1 VSIASPAPILTITL
15 NPAVDVSSETETVRP
30 VRKVRTSNVRYDPG
44 GGGINV
50 ARVITAL
57 GGKAEAYFLAGGET
71 GSLLTRLLEAEG
83 TSSHLVP
90 IQGQTRI
97 SFMVHERSTGLEYR
111 FVPEGPRVE
120 PSELQPCL
128 DAVAS
133 HNGQYVIAS
142 GSLPTDAPTDI
153 YARMAKLASSRGAKF
168 VLDSSGTGL
177 DTTLKQARL
186 FLVKPSLGEL
196 EQFVGRKL
204 DDAGVHKAASDIVT
218 SGAAELVAITM
229 GADGALLASARGI
242 LRVPAIHVRVRSA
255 LGAGDSF
262 LGAMVWAL
270 SEGRTDEEAFHLGVA
285 AGAAAIMKPGFELC
299 RRDEVLALSAAALS
313 AGSEGLT
320 R

>member
-1 VSIASPAPILTITL
+1 MSIARPAPILTITL

-30 VRKVRTSNVRYDPG
+30 VRKVRTSNIRYDPG

-71 GSLLTRLLEAEG
+71 GSLLTRLLQAEG
-83 TSSHLVP
+83 IAGHLVP

-97 SFMVHERSTGLEYR
+97 SFMVRERSTGLEYR
-111 FVPEGPRVE
+111 FVPEGPPVQPR
-120 PSELQPCL
+120 ELEPCL
-128 DAVAS
+128 DVVAS
-133 HNGQYVIAS
+133 HKGQYVVAS
-142 GSLPTDAPTDI
+142 GSLPIGAPPDI
-153 YARMAKLASSRGAKF
+153 YARMAKLAATRGAKF
-168 VLDSSGTGL
+168 ILDSSGTGL
-177 DTTLKQARL
+177 ETTLKQSRL
-186 FLVKPSLGEL
+186 FLVKPSRGEL

-204 DDAGVHKAASDIVT
+204 DDAGVGRAASDIVA

-229 GADGALLASARGI
+229 GVDGALLASARGV
-242 LRVPAIHVRVRSA
+242 LREPAIHVRVRSA

-270 SEGRTDEEAFHLGVA
+270 SEGRSPEEAFRLGVA
-285 AGAAAIMKPGFELC
+285 AGAAAVMKPGFELC
-299 RRDEVLALSAAALS
+299 RREEVLGLNATALS
-313 AGSEGLT
+313 AGRESQT

>member
-1 VSIASPAPILTITL
+1 MSVARPAPILTITL
-15 NPAVDVSSETETVRP
+15 NPAVDVSSETDTVRP

-57 GGKAEAYFLAGGET
+57 GGEAEAYFLAGGET
-71 GSLLTRLLEAEG
+71 GSLLTRLLRAEG
-83 TSSHLVP
+83 IASHLVP
-90 IQGQTRI
+90 IEGQTRI
-97 SFMVHERSTGLEYR
+97 SFMVRERSTGLEYR
-111 FVPEGPRVE
+111 FVPEGPPVQ
-120 PSELQPCL
+120 PQELEPCL

-133 HNGQYVIAS
+133 HKGQYVIAS
-142 GSLPTDAPTDI
+142 GSLPTSAPPDV
-153 YARMAKLASSRGAKF
+153 YARMAKLAAARGAKF
-168 VLDSSGTGL
+168 VLDSSGKGL
-177 DTTLKQARL
+177 DTTLKQSPL
-186 FLVKPSLGEL
+186 FLVKPSRGEL

-204 DDAGVHKAASDIVT
+204 DEAGVGQAASDIVA

-229 GADGALLASARGI
+229 GVDGALLASARGV

-270 SEGRTDEEAFHLGVA
+270 SEGRSPEEAFRLGVA
-285 AGAAAIMKPGFELC
+285 AGAAAVMKPGFELC
-299 RRDEVLALSAAALS
+299 RREEVLALNATALS
-313 AGSEGLT
+313 AGGESQT